1 MPSVSRLQTA
11 KRQAASGRR
20 DCGVL
25 EFWRCDERIWGCY
38 RRLSDLASKPFLVKP
53 PQRMSPHE
61 YIIQCLAVLHLEAC
75 TMRDSTGLVHNVLQV
90 HMMCRYFEALSS
102 NPSLLFRLNSAEFEH
117 RVLPEV
123 YFTSRMVM
131 PRGLTGPSLVIL

>member
-1 MPSVSRLQTA
+1 MTTADLHFFTTAIAVVMPSVSRLQTA

-53 PQRMSPHE
+53 PQRMSLHE
-61 YIIQCLAVLHLEAC
+61 NILYSVWLCCTSKHVLRVTVLDSYI
-75 TMRDSTGLVHNVLQV
+75 T
-90 HMMCRYFEALSS
+90 YFKS
-102 NPSLLFRLNSAEFEH
+102 
-117 RVLPEV
+117 
-123 YFTSRMVM
+123 
-131 PRGLTGPSLVIL
+131 I